1 MHCIGPGIVL
11 MAPILDLNTGS
22 GQDQDM
28 YDFEVCGVCMEAV
41 YICVRGAQCIDMEIL
56 ISKNGNIDID
66 IDIDK
71 RTFE

>member
-1 MHCIGPGIVL
+1 
-11 MAPILDLNTGS
+11 
-22 GQDQDM
+22 
-28 YDFEVCGVCMEAV
+28 MEADV
-41 YICVRGAQCIDMEIL
+41 DKHILTLKLMGINFCNPFLHMRCRPYVAHIRGAQCIDMEIL

>member
-1 MHCIGPGIVL
+1 MPRLVERGQ
-11 MAPILDLNTGS
+11 ILTS
-22 GQDQDM
+22 F
-28 YDFEVCGVCMEAV
+28 DFLLLLYKNGVHS
-41 YICVRGAQCIDMEIL
+41 RGAQCIDMEIL

>member
-1 MHCIGPGIVL
+1 MTNDISNVP
-11 MAPILDLNTGS
+11 S
-22 GQDQDM
+22 
-28 YDFEVCGVCMEAV
+28 
-41 YICVRGAQCIDMEIL
+41 RGAQCIDMEIL

>member
-1 MHCIGPGIVL
+1 MRPASKSEAAHANYANPIVDVTKVVKGPL
-11 MAPILDLNTGS
+11 ESTLALHT
-22 GQDQDM
+22 
-28 YDFEVCGVCMEAV
+28 
-41 YICVRGAQCIDMEIL
+41 RGAQCIDMEIL

>member
-1 MHCIGPGIVL
+1 MIQED
-11 MAPILDLNTGS
+11 DLLFVEKMGYHLQN
-22 GQDQDM
+22 
-28 YDFEVCGVCMEAV
+28 
-41 YICVRGAQCIDMEIL
+41 RGAQCIDMEIL